1 VTGYVVAG
9 SGSFALAFVVVGAL
23 LVIGAILSMFCTR
36 RPIGLAVPGNQAVA

>member
-23 LVIGAILSMFCTR
+23 LVVGAILSMFCTR
-36 RPIGLAVPGNQAVA
+36 RPIGLVTTANQAVA